1 MASRSILAAMGS
13 RPRSL
18 LAALVGPTFG
28 RVGPFEEPGGRAPG
42 TRYRRREQTACR
54 LPQRQTSRL
63 IDTFADSSERPV
75 TKRRRD
81 SGKNYPVK
89 RREKA
94 SKKREERS
102 DL

>member
-63 IDTFADSSERPV
+63 IATFADSSERPSPAPPRFGKELPGK
-75 TKRRRD
+75 TPRESIEEARRALRI
-81 SGKNYPVK
+81 
-89 RREKA
+89 
-94 SKKREERS
+94 
-102 DL
+102 